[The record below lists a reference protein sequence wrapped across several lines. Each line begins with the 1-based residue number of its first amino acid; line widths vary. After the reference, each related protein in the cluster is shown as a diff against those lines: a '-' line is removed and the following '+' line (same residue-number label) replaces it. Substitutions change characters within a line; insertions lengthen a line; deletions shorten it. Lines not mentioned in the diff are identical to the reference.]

1 MMEREGCRRPQL
13 DRVWPWHYV
22 IDRHAVRPA
31 ALAAIVAVALLL
43 RFGLIFGGRLWE
55 TAYIAEDWPIAQH
68 LAAGDGFSA
77 TGLHPC
83 AEFTVP
89 FEQRDRCL
97 EDFGVRGDNVGPTS
111 QKNPGVPALLALALL
126 VGGLHPFLWFQLLHA
141 AVGAAAC
148 WWLGRL
154 GERAFGART
163 GLVAALLLALY
174 VPLIWWVKYPG
185 EHILAG
191 AMLVVIL
198 LGLHRLETAPTTGL
212 FVGWGALIGLSGL
225 FSADVLLPVPLFAAW
240 LAWRH
245 RRRGWARAVAGP
257 IVAGA
262 VAILVIAPWTARNY
276 RVHGE
281 LVLVRTGFG
290 TSLWWGN
297 NPQATGTDWSF
308 VPGADGQPR
317 RVPGLLLMPDEL
329 RRELAPMSETD
340 QESRLMQEALGWIA
354 AEPGRA
360 AWLFLKKLGYYWW
373 FVYHAEVDP
382 IPIARE
388 IGWVGVLLC
397 AILGIVLALRGP
409 PLATRGDPGRSE
421 DDLSDGATSPES
433 FPDAGFV
440 LLLLVPIATSMLFHA
455 ATVISGSWR
464 MRLPI
469 EPVLLLLAAYGL
481 TCVMERAIHRHS

>member
-1 MMEREGCRRPQL
+1 MMEREGRRRPQL
-13 DRVWPWHYV
+13 DRVWSWHSV
-22 IDRHAVRPA
+22 TDRHTIRPA

-55 TAYIAEDWPIAQH
+55 TAYLAEDWPIAQH
-68 LAAGDGFSA
+68 LAGGDGFSSP
-77 TGLHPC
+77 LMHPC
-83 AEFTVP
+83 GLFVVP
-89 FEQRDRCL
+89 LEQRDACRA
-97 EDFGVRGDNVGPTS
+97 DFGVPGDDVGPTS
-111 QKNPGVPALLALALL
+111 QKSPGVPALLALALL

-154 GERAFGART
+154 GEHAFGART

-191 AMLVVIL
+191 ALLIVIL
-198 LGLHRLETAPTTGL
+198 LGLHRLEAAPTTGL

-245 RRRGWARAVAGP
+245 RRLGWARAVVGP

-262 VAILVIAPWTARNY
+262 VALLVIAPWTARNY
-276 RVHGE
+276 RVHQE

-290 TSLWWGN
+290 TAFWWGN
-297 NPQATGTDWSF
+297 NPRATGTDWDF
-308 VPGADGQPR
+308 VPGGDGRSR

-329 RRELAPMSETD
+329 RRELASLSETE
-340 QESRLMQEALGWIA
+340 QESRLTQEAFAWIA

-360 AWLFLKKLGYYWW
+360 AWLFLRKLGYYWW

-382 IPIARE
+382 VPLARE
-388 IGWVGVLLC
+388 IGWAGLLLF
-397 AILGIVLALRGP
+397 ALLGAALALRGP
-409 PLATRGDPGRSE
+409 PHVTHADTGRLFDDPSE
-421 DDLSDGATSPES
+421 GVGSPRRL
-433 FPDAGFV
+433 PDVGFV
-440 LLLLVPIATSMLFHA
+440 LLLLAPIVASMLFHA
-455 ATVISGSWR
+455 ATVVSASWR

-481 TCVMERAIHRHS
+481 MFVVERTIPQQS